1 MMVKDQDYDSI
12 NSRVVY
18 KWLNM
23 NKDLYFMDTNKAIE
37 IPRIDLTIDESERID
52 KLINEFKNKLIDFR
66 PNYRGVADEM
76 KKIKIEDEER
86 QTGKKS
92 ISKESSDEYFLLS
105 EKKKTVMKE
114 RGIDKLGLHE
124 VKSFEVENQIIVCR
138 SMEEAMEIYTDVYL

>member
-1 MMVKDQDYDSI
+1 
-12 NSRVVY
+12 
-18 KWLNM
+18 
-23 NKDLYFMDTNKAIE
+23 
-37 IPRIDLTIDESERID
+37 
-52 KLINEFKNKLIDFR
+52 LIDFR